1 MSIEGDITM
10 GKRRLELA
18 VAGLFSFALIGLTVA
33 VTTLAPSHDG
43 LPSWSP
49 KVQTG

>member
-33 VTTLAPSHDG
+33 VTTLAPAMMAAQK
-43 LPSWSP
+43 SWRLLSP
-49 KVQTG
+49 